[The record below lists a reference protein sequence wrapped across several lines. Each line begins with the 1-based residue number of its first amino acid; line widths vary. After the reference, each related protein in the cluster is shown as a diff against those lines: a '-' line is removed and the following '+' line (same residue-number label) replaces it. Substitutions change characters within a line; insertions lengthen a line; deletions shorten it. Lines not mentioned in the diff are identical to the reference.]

1 MVDVVSVA
9 VRSRMMAGIRGK
21 DTVPEILVRRQ
32 LFAAG
37 FRFRLHRK
45 DLPGRPDIVLP
56 KYNAAVFV
64 HGCFWHR
71 HAHCVRA
78 TTPKSNANFWAEKL
92 DQNVVRDKR
101 SVLRLTEAGWRT
113 AVVWECAIAG
123 DGLPRIEFMK
133 LAAWLRG
140 SYSSLEIG

>member
-71 HAHCVRA
+71 HANCVLA
-78 TTPKSNANFWAEKL
+78 TKPKSNSHFWAEKF
-92 DQNVVRDKR
+92 DQNVARDER
-101 SVLRLTEAGWRT
+101 NALRIAEAGWRT
-113 AVVWECAIAG
+113 AVVWECVITG
-123 DGLPRIEFMK
+123 SGLPHSEFMK
-133 LAAWLRG
+133 LSSWLRSG
-140 SYSSLEIG
+140 RASLEIG